1 MLFYTLCAP
10 LPPPSAST
18 PSAFTRPPAA
28 ELVPRLHPS
37 SNVHPAHTPRTQ
49 HSRTQP
55 HATGTHTLVL
65 RRTAHCFV
73 VGSWSVW
80 AVTVWALTTPASPCR
95 TLPLARHTHPRN
107 ARNDFRSTERAIPH
121 AAILAQVRTY
131 VCCPHLCAQYTPV
144 PASNLRRACLPRA
157 YAPPVSDTYTQDVD
171 ALSLPASA
179 GSRSVYLLIPV
190 YAAHIPAATLSSA
203 NHQTARHATR
213 RGTCCAAEPPS
224 TSSWLCYSNSNSR
237 AAPPHVTP
245 PFPQH
250 THTELRG
257 ASVDDD
263 AFGGAAASS
272 PP

>member
-1 MLFYTLCAP
+1 M
-10 LPPPSAST
+10 
-18 PSAFTRPPAA
+18 
-28 ELVPRLHPS
+28 
-37 SNVHPAHTPRTQ
+37 
-49 HSRTQP
+49 
-55 HATGTHTLVL
+55 
-65 RRTAHCFV
+65 
-73 VGSWSVW
+73 
-80 AVTVWALTTPASPCR
+80 
-95 TLPLARHTHPRN
+95 
-107 ARNDFRSTERAIPH
+107 
-121 AAILAQVRTY
+121 
-131 VCCPHLCAQYTPV
+131 

-237 AAPPHVTP
+237 VAPPRVTP

-272 PP
+272 PPRGTTFDPRHPRRAQRRDVMRAYAGQNTTAGRTAQTDARGNTRGEHTSQVP